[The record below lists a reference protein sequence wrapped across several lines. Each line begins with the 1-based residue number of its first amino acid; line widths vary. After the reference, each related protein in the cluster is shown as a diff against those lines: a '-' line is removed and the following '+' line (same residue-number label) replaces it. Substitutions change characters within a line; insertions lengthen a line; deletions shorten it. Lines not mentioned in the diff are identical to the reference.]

1 MYLKR
6 TGALGLM
13 TTVGGRPPRCCAPAP
28 FADCDEP
35 PNPPKAP
42 DPGADVILLRGDCPA
57 APAPP
62 SFVPVLFGGRGLFRM
77 SLRVEVEEEG
87 VLVGEF

>member
-1 MYLKR
+1 MKR

-13 TTVGGRPPRCCAPAP
+13 ITVGGRPPRCGVPAP
-28 FADCDEP
+28 FADCGEL

-42 DPGADVILLRGDCPA
+42 DPGADVMLLRGDCPA

-62 SFVPVLFGGRGLFRM
+62 SFVPALFGGRGLLRM
-77 SLRVEVEEEG
+77 SLRVEVEEDG
-87 VLVGEF
+87 VFVGEF